1 VGSTERDSKDV
12 FVWCDTKQKIV
23 SKNISYVPAL
33 YKIFGKFNHINV
45 TSFFL
50 DEILVNAADNIQR
63 DKKGCTQIKV
73 SIDVK
78 KTRITVFNNG
88 KTVPVTIHPKEKIYV
103 PSMVFG
109 SLLTSSNYNDSIKK
123 VTGGRNGYGAK
134 LTNIY
139 SKKFTVEC
147 ADTKNK
153 KKFTQVFTKNLSEK
167 GEPKIEEY
175 SADMSDFT

>member
-1 VGSTERDSKDV
+1 MSQLCTKFSVSYNIVEGDV
-12 FVWCDTKQKIV
+12 C
-23 SKNISYVPAL
+23 
-33 YKIFGKFNHINV
+33 
-45 TSFFL
+45 L

-73 SIDVK
+73 TIDVK
-78 KTRITVFNNG
+78 KTRITVYNNG
-88 KTVPVTIHPKEKIYV
+88 KTVPVTIHPKEKVYV

-109 SLLTSSNYNDSIKK
+109 SLLTSSNYDDSIKK

-134 LTNIY
+134 LTNIF

-153 KKFTQVFTKNLSEK
+153 KKFTQVFSKNLSEK

-175 SADMSDFT
+175 SADMSDYT